1 MAVNEEKM
9 LKLMKGAADI
19 GGELFVMDD
28 GWFASKKFNRDRD
41 NAALG
46 DWDIDARKLPGG
58 LKPLIEAAK

>member
-28 GWFASKKFNRDRD
+28 GWFASKKFNRDPIMQASATGTSTPASCPED
-41 NAALG
+41 
-46 DWDIDARKLPGG
+46 
-58 LKPLIEAAK
+58 